1 VVAANAD
8 DFDAATLPEDRVQK
22 MKWEQFE
29 QAVFESDSV
38 LLRQV
43 VTRVNHGEDREQ
55 VMQATLLLQA
65 NVIKNQSQQ
74 IYTLSTT
81 KLACI
86 EVRLEDN
93 QLERLVEM
101 LRHPG
106 NPKI

>member
-1 VVAANAD
+1 
-8 DFDAATLPEDRVQK
+8 